1 MKRSKIIPVYKK
13 GDTTSLANYR
23 PRSILPCFSKVVEK
37 LIEKRLSNYL
47 DKHKLLTPRQFGFPR
62 GYSTDLALIALT
74 DTIKAEIDRGRFV
87 GSVFIDYSKA
97 FDSLND
103 SILFSKLNAYGI
115 TGPSLELLRSY
126 LHDRQQQVCVSGVL
140 SDTQIINTGVPQGS
154 ILGPLLFLIYI
165 NDFPNCLTSTAC
177 LLYADDTTVY
187 TSDND
192 INALTDRLNNELNNI
207 NYWCRKNKLLMNLK
221 KTKYMVFS
229 SHSKP
234 RSNIVPVYIGSHPIP
249 ASNECSFLGVQL
261 DSFL

>member
-1 MKRSKIIPVYKK
+1 MQTNCFWYLDSERGDSYCVASRSKHARVIEDFEVY
-13 GDTTSLANYR
+13 GSSFTIANYR
-23 PRSILPCFSKVVEK
+23 PISILPCFSKVVEK

-47 DKHKLLTPRQFGFPR
+47 DKHKLLTPRQFGFRR

-74 DTIKAEIDRGRFV
+74 DNIKAEIDRGRFV

-97 FDSLND
+97 FDSLNH
-103 SILFSKLNAYGI
+103 SILFSKLSAYGI

-126 LHDRQQQVCVSGVL
+126 LHDQKQQVCISGVL

-165 NDFPNCLTSTAC
+165 NDFPNCLTCTAC

-207 NYWCRKNKLLMNLK
+207 NCWCQKISWSWTHKRQNIWFLVRTVNLALILCLC
-221 KTKYMVFS
+221 T
-229 SHSKP
+229 
-234 RSNIVPVYIGSHPIP
+234 
-249 ASNECSFLGVQL
+249 
-261 DSFL
+261 